1 MNIPAIFPAPLQ
13 DQDENRLCCIEIPSI
28 ISYLCNGRR
37 NGTRNW
43 KRKDRDSKYWQRVY
57 EYPNLNDEERLL
69 AYLKAIDG
77 LPWKEIVAKFNTK
90 MGLEMRQ
97 PALQMRLTRLA
108 FRMDVSLHSYHGYL
122 AIGLKANSHCVE
134 SLGSGEIAKNTRNY
148 LSKFSNHESILF
160 NS

>member
-108 FRMDVSLHSYHGYL
+108 FRMDSLWAQEKLQKIQEITSPNSQTMNPSYLTVNPSYGRDKS
-122 AIGLKANSHCVE
+122 IFSLKQ
-134 SLGSGEIAKNTRNY
+134 
-148 LSKFSNHESILF
+148 
-160 NS
+160 